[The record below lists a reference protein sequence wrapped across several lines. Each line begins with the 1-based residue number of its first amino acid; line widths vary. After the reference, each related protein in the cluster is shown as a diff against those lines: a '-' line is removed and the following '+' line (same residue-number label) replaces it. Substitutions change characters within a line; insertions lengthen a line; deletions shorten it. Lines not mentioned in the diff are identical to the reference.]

1 MKKKFLSAILFGA
14 LLATSTGTFVS
25 CKDYDDDIKDLQ
37 VQIDKKASADD
48 LTSKVNAL
56 QASVTSASSEAASAV
71 TTAKEA
77 LEKASAAATP
87 EEITALKKAV
97 ADAETKYATIET
109 VDAKVKTVSD
119 EVAALKKQIEASANQ
134 GLTAAQQKAID
145 GKIAAAISKVD
156 NVSAEVAKLIGH
168 RLTSLSVITTEHING
183 IAAITLTSLQYT
195 PQTYKAYPTHD
206 VMYKTD
212 HAIRPAMDHVGVT
225 NAKEVYISTEHNKAY
240 FHVSPNMGVR
250 NQDIT
255 MPSFESITS
264 TNVTRA
270 EEMVKVNTPIQPTAY
285 NINKDVLEVQYKK
298 TVTGKITTTGS
309 AHTGGKE
316 TFTMVSLKAP
326 IAKAN
331 LAKDESAAAVNSEY
345 VRVEE
350 YFKAPYI
357 ANAKH
362 SFKKNAGNLFADE
375 VEATTDPEVG
385 KDGVFVH
392 YHDSICAYE
401 SEVDRYVDIKAD
413 YSKELD
419 LKKYVTVCVND
430 INVAKNHANH
440 EKLANYADYGLGY
453 KFYMA
458 KAPYI
463 TLGGPEGN
471 SNKTD
476 QQQFAK
482 VTKDGI
488 MTSKVYTIDGNSA
501 TAVGRE
507 PIVRAELWDL
517 VNNHLI
523 AIRYIKVKW
532 VKEVGKTDLGYEFP
546 ASLYDCNDFV
556 SIIGTQEMNEQIY
569 DKAKEGG
576 MTKAEFH
583 ATYPDAGFDPNNAAN
598 WGKVE
603 LVKNTEGDVE
613 SYNIKWT
620 ITHADIVKK
629 YPNWNTWN
637 NSKPMEFTKTFFWK
651 SGTNNTL
658 VITVTKKIYKPE
670 FALWGYDGRYW
681 RNLNEWKTFNVN
693 PIVYNTEE
701 ANPAWSANTKNNPT
715 CNIYTDLLN
724 GFLDDMGKKPTTG
737 ADGAIYFSVDRP
749 LKNGTF
755 TYKTGNKYYYAADY
769 QNVTKGFL
777 GVDRTKNAYLSY
789 AKEGVRFTFDTEKLK
804 NGEEYVYT
812 YYNKATK
819 TTKKMRAT
827 VKDNDT
833 KEPKLYINGELA
845 ATIVNY
851 EPNQLNAAELTYNI
865 KLQEANP
872 THAPWA
878 KDGDNVSFPTEA
890 AKALVGEL
898 IPIKLVADLCNDT
911 MTHPATAKNA
921 HMVVIK
927 AYDAFII
934 EPLRHNNPKTD
945 DFTDATIGGSTI
957 SVKKANQYLSWNAD
971 AAGKY
976 YPVVKPKVKNA
987 PTNLAEKLGDF
998 YEAEDAIW
1006 DVDNIKTNL
1015 KLVDGNL
1022 IPTEGVKDGPMPSN
1036 TKVVASPSKV
1046 NAEKL
1051 TYHNYS
1057 GTPVNNDYIMYIPV
1071 TYGYKW
1077 KTFVVYK
1084 EVYVKGNKG
1093 TESSK

>member
-37 VQIDKKASADD
+37 GQIDKKASADD
-48 LTSKVNAL
+48 LTTKVSAL
-56 QASVTSASSEAASAV
+56 ESSISAAKGDAGTALA
-71 TTAKEA
+71 TAKEA
-77 LEKASAAATP
+77 LEKANAADP
-87 EEITALKKAV
+87 ETVKKLKQAV
-97 ADAETKYATIET
+97 EDAEKKYATIET
-109 VDAKVKTVSD
+109 VEAKVKTVAD
-119 EVAALKKQIEASANQ
+119 EVDGLKKQISSE
-134 GLTAAQQKAID
+134 GFTPAQQKVID
-145 GKIAAAISKVD
+145 EKIAKATSKVD
-156 NVSAEVAKLIGH
+156 QVSAEVAALIGH
-168 RLTSLSVITTEHING
+168 RLTSLSVITTQHING
-183 IAAITLTSLQYT
+183 IAAITLTSLQYV
-195 PQTYKAYPTHD
+195 PQSYFALPKHE
-206 VMYKTD
+206 VMYKKD
-212 HAIRPAMDHVGVT
+212 HASRPVLDHISI
-225 NAKEVYISTEHNKAY
+225 AKAPEVYISTEKNKAY
-240 FHVSPNMGVR
+240 FHVSPNLGVR

-270 EEMVKVNTPIQPTAY
+270 AGDLVKVNTPIKPTAY

-298 TVTGKITTTGS
+298 TVTGRITTKGS
-309 AHTGGKE
+309 AHNDGKE

-331 LAKDESAAAVNSEY
+331 LAKGEEAAAVNSEY

-362 SFKKNAGNLFADE
+362 SFNKHIPNLFADE
-375 VEATTDPEVG
+375 VEITSDPEVG
-385 KDGVFVH
+385 KDGLFVH

-430 INVAKNHANH
+430 VDKFKNHANH
-440 EKLANYADYGLGY
+440 EKLADFADYGLGF
-453 KFYMA
+453 KFYLA

-476 QQQFAK
+476 QQQFANL
-482 VTKDGI
+482 TEDGI
-488 MTSKVYTIDGNSA
+488 MTSKVYTIDGGSA

-507 PIVRAELWDL
+507 PLVRAELWDL
-517 VNNHLI
+517 VNKNLI

-532 VKEVGKTDLGYEFP
+532 VKEVGETKLAYTFP
-546 ASLYDCNDFV
+546 ESLYECNDFV

-569 DKAKEGG
+569 DKAKKGG

-583 ATYPDAGFDPNNAAN
+583 ATYLDSGFDPNDKAD

-603 LVKNTEGDVE
+603 LIKNTEGDVE

-651 SGTNNTL
+651 SGTTNTL

-670 FALWGYDGRYW
+670 FVLWGYDGRYW
-681 RNLNEWKTFNVN
+681 RNQNEWTVFNVN
-693 PIVYNTEE
+693 PIVYDTKE
-701 ANPAWSANTKNNPT
+701 ANPAWAANTKNNPT

-737 ADGAIYFSVDRP
+737 ADGAIYFTVDRQ
-749 LKNGTF
+749 LVNATY
-755 TYKTGNKYYYAADY
+755 TYKPGNKYYYAADY
-769 QNVTKGFL
+769 QNVASGFK
-777 GVDRTKNAYLSY
+777 GVDRKKNTYLSY
-789 AKEGVRFTFDTEKLK
+789 AKEGVRFTFDEEKLK
-804 NGEEYVYT
+804 SGKEYVYT
-812 YYNKATK
+812 YFDKATK
-819 TTKKMRAT
+819 KTKKMRAT

-833 KEPKLYINGELA
+833 KSPKLYINKELA

-865 KLQEANP
+865 KLQEENP

-898 IPIKLVADLCNDT
+898 IPIKLVADLCNDSE
-911 MTHPATAKNA
+911 THPVNA
-921 HMVVIK
+921 RYAHTVVIK

-934 EPLRHNNPKTD
+934 EPLKHNNPKTD
-945 DFTDATIGGSTI
+945 NFTDATIKGSTI
-957 SVKKANQYLSWNAD
+957 SVKEANKYLSWNAD
-971 AAGKY
+971 EKGKY

-987 PTNLAEKLGDF
+987 PANLAEELGDF

-1015 KLVDGNL
+1015 KLINGNL
-1022 IPTEGVKDGPMPSN
+1022 IPTEGVMDGPMPAN
-1036 TKVVASPSKV
+1036 TKVEAAPSKV
-1046 NAEKL
+1046 NAETL

-1057 GTPVNNDYIMYIPV
+1057 GTPVNNDYKMYIPV

-1084 EVYVKGNKG
+1084 EVLVKSNKG
-1093 TESSK
+1093 TDDNQGK